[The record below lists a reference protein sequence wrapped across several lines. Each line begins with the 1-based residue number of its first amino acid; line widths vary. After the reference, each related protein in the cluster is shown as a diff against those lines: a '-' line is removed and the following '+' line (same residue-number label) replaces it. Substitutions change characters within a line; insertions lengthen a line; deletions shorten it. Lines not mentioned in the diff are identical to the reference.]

1 MELVGA
7 GWRWVFKNL
16 VVKYN
21 DIIRSSRPEV
31 FLGKGVLKI
40 SRKFTGEHPCPT
52 TLDGC
57 FCIIKTF
64 LSQRHF
70 EISCKNSCKSKAYS
84 NSAIET
90 LEKHEFC
97 LKLTIKIPEQR
108 H

>member
-84 NSAIET
+84 NSTIET

-97 LKLTIKIPEQR
+97 LNLTIKIPEQR